1 MPILWFQYMETV
13 NILRRFIKAERTCD
27 WTLHLQTVQEML
39 PYLAAS
45 GHNLYAKSASIYL
58 QHMTELHQ
66 MHPHI
71 YYQFV
76 RDFT

>member
-1 MPILWFQYMETV
+1 MPKLWFQYIENM
-13 NILRRFIKAERTCD
+13 NILRRFIKAECTGD
-27 WTLHLQTVQEML
+27 WRLHLQTVQEML

-45 GHNLYAKSASIYL
+45 GHNLYAKSACIYL
-58 QHMTELHQ
+58 QHMTELQQ

-71 YYQFV
+71 YDKFA